1 MKAFSINHKMHE
13 FYFCD
18 KEFKEDNEKR
28 SDNEYMEIISDKVFL
43 YIQNVEYNTILD
55 VLGYDRNK
63 IDFAYPEQLRNTDK
77 VFDTRIKS
85 GDYPMWYYDAQNSIF
100 GRALWR
106 NDLMHDFK
114 IEMKKIFFEYT
125 FSKCNTYEVD

>member
-43 YIQNVEYNTILD
+43 YIQNVEYNTIFD

-77 VFDTRIKS
+77 DFDNRIKS
-85 GDYPMWYYDAQNSIF
+85 GDQPFWYYGPKEPVF
-100 GRALWR
+100 GYPIWR
-106 NDLMHDFK
+106 SDILGEFK
-114 IEMKKIFFEYT
+114 REMKTVFFKFVFE
-125 FSKCNTYEVD
+125 KCNTYEVD

>member
-28 SDNEYMEIISDKVFL
+28 SGNDFLEIITDLVYL
-43 YIQNVEYNTILD
+43 YINNVEYNTIFD
-55 VLGYDRNK
+55 ILGYDKNK

-77 VFDTRIKS
+77 GFDDRIKS
-85 GDYPMWYYDAQNSIF
+85 GDQPFWYYGPKEPIF
-100 GRALWR
+100 GYPLWR
-106 NDLMHDFK
+106 SDIMSKFK
-114 IEMKKIFFEYT
+114 REMKKIFFESS
-125 FSKCNTYEVD
+125 FDKCNTYEA